1 MSSGIPDASSIGF
14 TGPYHRISLRALLR
28 SLVRNPL
35 GVLGLY
41 LAVTFPLLLGGLLSG
56 GAVSGWFIVPVHL
69 AAGGGALWW
78 ASRRDRER
86 WVTLALALL
95 AIPIAYAELPWL
107 NQALASGYR
116 DPLVLTWERALT
128 GFDPSRELA
137 ERFSWLW
144 LSESLHLAYLS
155 FYPAIYVPSI
165 VLALRGRMRE
175 ATTTA
180 LGVLIAVVVCY
191 LVFAVFPVQGPRYFG
206 PPEGVP
212 DGPMRRLTLLILEN
226 GSSRGAAFPSS
237 HMALMTAQALVALR
251 LQPKMGVVLTLGM
264 LGVGLGAVYGGF
276 HYAVD
281 MAVGALVGWASAWFA
296 LKLHGAPGNGPTGK

>member
-1 MSSGIPDASSIGF
+1 MASSGIPNVSSVGL
-14 TGPYHRISLRALLR
+14 TGPYRRIFLRAQLR

-41 LAVTFPLLLGGLLSG
+41 LAVTFPLLVGGLSSG
-56 GAVSGWFIVPVHL
+56 GASSGWFIVPIHL
-69 AAGGGALWW
+69 AAAGGATWW
-78 ASRRDRER
+78 YTRRDPDQR
-86 WVTLALALL
+86 VTLVLALL

-137 ERFSWLW
+137 GRFPWLW
-144 LSESLHLAYLS
+144 LSEPLHLAYLS
-155 FYPAIYVPSI
+155 FYPAIYVPPM

-175 ATTTA
+175 AITTVS
-180 LGVLIAVVVCY
+180 GVLIAAVVCY
-191 LVFAVFPVQGPRYFG
+191 LIFAVFPVQGPRYFG
-206 PPEGVP
+206 PPEGLP
-212 DGPMRRLTLLILEN
+212 DGPMRRLTLLILESR
-226 GSSRGAAFPSS
+226 SSRGAAFPSS
-237 HMALMTAQALVALR
+237 HMALMTAQAFVALR
-251 LQPKMGVVLTLGM
+251 LQPKLGVLLTLGM

-281 MAVGALVGWASAWFA
+281 MAAGALVGVLAAGVA
-296 LKLHGAPGNGPTGK
+296 LRVHAGQFDAV